1 MHNYLRIYILYIL
14 SLNKY
19 DKYEEL
25 YRTLLSVVIE
35 PSNLLEACASAE
47 LCAEQCS
54 LVETESSENVILEPL
69 FSTTLWINLA
79 NDFSY
84 SILMA
89 HGFSKYCTVHSW
101 AASSPLKCSPIA
113 SGNIPS
119 NFDIYFF
126 DIQFYNILYIAL
138 FQYSVL

>member
-89 HGFSKYCTVHSW
+89 HGFSKYCTVHSYGQP
-101 AASSPLKCSPIA
+101 ALH
-113 SGNIPS
+113 S
-119 NFDIYFF
+119 NALQLRVGTFQVILTYTFLIYNF
-126 DIQFYNILYIAL
+126 ITYCT
-138 FQYSVL
+138 